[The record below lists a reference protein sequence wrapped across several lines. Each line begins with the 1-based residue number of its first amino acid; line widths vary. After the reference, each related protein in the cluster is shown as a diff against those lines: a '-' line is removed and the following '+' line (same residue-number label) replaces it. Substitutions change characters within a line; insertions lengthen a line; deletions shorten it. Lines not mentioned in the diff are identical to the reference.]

1 MDDVADLRA
10 RLASPAH
17 VAELLRL
24 DCDQAERARRRSRR
38 STRVMVLCPAHGERT
53 ASCSLTVGRDGTLRV
68 HCFGGCGLDGDVF
81 ALLSAVTGIAAFPQL
96 LDEARALCG
105 VSRFVPVRAR
115 PAPPPPPAA
124 SEPEPLS
131 DEAFAALLEP
141 LLRGATIA
149 RQPDVAAYLSR
160 RLLAAEAEADGWAA
174 LPPAPS
180 QGRWLAKLREQHG
193 DDVVGRSGLVPLDED
208 TDEPLFHR
216 FIQPG
221 ARLIIPWRHLDG
233 TLATIQRRRLDA
245 GGEGRPRY
253 VAARGRP
260 PRTLYGAER
269 LAQTRGEA
277 RPLCIVEGAVDV
289 LARRVLTRLAG
300 LPPEDVV
307 GLPGTGAWRADLLPR
322 AMFRLPAGMG
332 GAGPRLVHVATDA
345 NEAGDRCA
353 EVIAADVAAL
363 GGVPVRKRPA
373 VGEDWGD
380 VLCALMGPSTTL
392 TGGESALTG
401 GERGRAA

>member
-10 RLASPAH
+10 RLASPAR

-38 STRVMVLCPAHGERT
+38 STRVMVLCPGHGERT

-81 ALLSAVTGIAAFPQL
+81 ALLSAVTGVTAFPQL

-115 PAPPPPPAA
+115 PPAPPPPAP

-141 LLRGATIA
+141 LLKGARPS
-149 RQPDVAAYLSR
+149 RQPDVVAYLTR
-160 RLLAAEAEADGWAA
+160 RLLASEAEADGWAA
-174 LPPAPS
+174 LPPAPE
-180 QGRWLAKLREQHG
+180 QGRWLARLREQHG
-193 DDVVGRSGLVPLDED
+193 DDVVGRSGLVPLDEE

-216 FIQPG
+216 FVQPG
-221 ARLIIPWRHLDG
+221 ARLVIPWRHLDG
-233 TLATIQRRRLDA
+233 TLATIQRRRLDG

-269 LAQTRGEA
+269 LAQTRSEA

-307 GLPGTGAWRADLLPR
+307 GLPGTGAWRADLLPP
-322 AMFRLPAGMG
+322 ALFRLPG
-332 GAGPRLVHVATDA
+332 GAGARLVHVATDA

-353 EVIAADVAAL
+353 AAIAADVAQL

-380 VLCALMGPSTTL
+380 VLCALAGSSTML
-392 TGGESALTG
+392 TDDGRASRG